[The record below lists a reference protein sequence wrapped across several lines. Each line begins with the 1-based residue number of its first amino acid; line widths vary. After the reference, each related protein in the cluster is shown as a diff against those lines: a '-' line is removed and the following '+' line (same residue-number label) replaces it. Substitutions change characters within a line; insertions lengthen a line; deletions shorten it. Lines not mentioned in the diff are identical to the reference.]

1 MKKGLVITATLLAV
15 LTAGILFLYAE
26 EKAPPKEL
34 TFEAKNG
41 NVTFNHETHVAAAKG
56 DCKACHPTLFKQEKA
71 PLGYKEGMHK
81 KAEEGKTSCGACH
94 HAGGTAF
101 ETKGNCAKCH
111 VKK

>member
-41 NVTFNHETHVAAAKG
+41 NVTFNHENRKRLRSDTRKGCTRRPKKERPPAAPAITPVG
-56 DCKACHPTLFKQEKA
+56 RP
-71 PLGYKEGMHK
+71 
-81 KAEEGKTSCGACH
+81 SRRR
-94 HAGGTAF
+94 GTARSA
-101 ETKGNCAKCH
+101 TSRSDGTRAPRLTIRPAGRP
-111 VKK
+111 